1 MTMIIPKWEKLWHYF
16 NNWFIFFKFYVLYNN
31 WIFIL
36 QLFVPSTAATAQSWC
51 ETQVCP
57 TASAATADNCCI
69 HHVNVHSCP
78 KARSSFCG
86 PWIPH
91 DGQVF
96 THSEVLVGPVQ
107 TGNWTSYIPGF
118 YESGLTSLIAH
129 FKVADMHYAL
139 ETEINVIP
147 KASEYTWIN
156 PNFKLVTE
164 IHQLTHLQQVKRH
177 CKLVNIN
184 IIRPRTQIRKQ
195 MTDSFNLYM

>member
-1 MTMIIPKWEKLWHYF
+1 M
-16 NNWFIFFKFYVLYNN
+16 
-31 WIFIL
+31 

-147 KASEYTWIN
+147 KASEYT
-156 PNFKLVTE
+156 
-164 IHQLTHLQQVKRH
+164 
-177 CKLVNIN
+177 
-184 IIRPRTQIRKQ
+184 
-195 MTDSFNLYM
+195 